1 MSGHYLEIRANV
13 NRRGAV
19 PFLILG
25 AGNFLEEARDAHRYG
40 KALTVAVVR
49 PESLAGP
56 AKALAVTRGGRTT
69 ITFPA
74 GSIRDVRMS

>member
-13 NRRGAV
+13 NGRGSLTFA
-19 PFLILG
+19 ILG
-25 AGNFLEEARDAHRYG
+25 AGNFLESARDSLRYG
-40 KALTVAVVR
+40 KSLTVAVAR
-49 PESLAGP
+49 PEALSGP
-56 AKALAVTRGGRTT
+56 AKALAITHAGRTT